1 MDIPLFGFLFID
13 NFLRTRM
20 ENHVTLF
27 QEHER
32 KIETAPS

>member
-1 MDIPLFGFLFID
+1 MDIHLFGFLFID

-27 QEHER
+27 QKRER
-32 KIETAPS
+32 KIEIAPS